1 MQWIGNSKTE
11 SQGDLRE
18 LKQMVYTKVHKRWSV
33 KMLIKSC
40 PLSSYKQGTWEL
52 SSPCANPID
61 DYCHGAINERA
72 KASNLFVWQHS
83 LNSVDHSTI
92 HYPTTLKEQLYGQ
105 YSTF

>member
-11 SQGDLRE
+11 SQGDLGE
-18 LKQMVYTKVHKRWSV
+18 LKQMVYTKVHKCWSV

-40 PLSSYKQGTWEL
+40 TLSSCKQGTCEL

-72 KASNLFVWQHS
+72 KPWNPICLTAQPKLFWPLCYS
-83 LNSVDHSTI
+83 LPHDT
-92 HYPTTLKEQLYGQ
+92 
-105 YSTF
+105 